1 MVSSRQVVDLIKNEI
16 KKEADDQVI
25 SAYKQLINKIEV
37 LEDIELTN
45 MYKDYTDEENQRE
58 ETKAKEARIQAEK
71 LFNHAR

>member
-16 KKEADDQVI
+16 EKEADDQVI
-25 SAYKQLINKIEV
+25 SAYKQLINRIEV

-45 MYKDYTDEENQRE
+45 MYKDYTDEENQRH

-71 LFNHAR
+71 LFSHAR